1 MILNLILNLNLNLKL
16 ELDWS
21 RTHEASFSSV
31 EKHVMEETNDAPW
44 VALYPVL
51 EPLPSVDPSCGEPP
65 FRRLVW
71 RKSLQGDFFLADG
84 SSAIPAAEVDQDDDA
99 GIELMFPL
107 SKELYSEEVTLVL
120 RAASSGYMNH
130 YAAPAHVQVR
140 VLRTLMD
147 SPPDFC
153 SWAAEAVEYL
163 KEAGCYA
170 GVANVKRSSDEGGP
184 SKRSSDEGG
193 PSSASKRRARSVYE
207 GVQEFDMFAED
218 GKGPVGAGKLD
229 L

>member
-1 MILNLILNLNLNLKL
+1 
-16 ELDWS
+16 
-21 RTHEASFSSV
+21 
-31 EKHVMEETNDAPW
+31 MEETNDAPW

-184 SKRSSDEGG
+184 S
-193 PSSASKRRARSVYE
+193 SASKRRARSVYE
-207 GVQEFDMFAED
+207 GVQEFDLFAED

>member
-1 MILNLILNLNLNLKL
+1 
-16 ELDWS
+16 
-21 RTHEASFSSV
+21 
-31 EKHVMEETNDAPW
+31 
-44 VALYPVL
+44 
-51 EPLPSVDPSCGEPP
+51 
-65 FRRLVW
+65 
-71 RKSLQGDFFLADG
+71 
-84 SSAIPAAEVDQDDDA
+84 
-99 GIELMFPL
+99 
-107 SKELYSEEVTLVL
+107 
-120 RAASSGYMNH
+120 
-130 YAAPAHVQVR
+130 VQVR

-163 KEAGCYA
+163 KEAGCYD

-207 GVQEFDMFAED
+207 GVQELDLFAED

>member
-21 RTHEASFSSV
+21 RTHEASFSLV

-71 RKSLQGDFFLADG
+71 RKTLQGDLFLADG

-120 RAASSGYMNH
+120 RAASSGYMKAKAR
-130 YAAPAHVQVR
+130 AASQAAK
-140 VLRTLMD
+140 RTRND
-147 SPPDFC
+147 VTAKEDTSQNKSPRTRRTASRSPL
-153 SWAAEAVEYL
+153 S
-163 KEAGCYA
+163 G
-170 GVANVKRSSDEGGP
+170 RSSSTDTPLAPRDEQP
-184 SKRSSDEGG
+184 TLSSYRCAHHCQHALCG
-193 PSSASKRRARSVYE
+193 
-207 GVQEFDMFAED
+207 
-218 GKGPVGAGKLD
+218 
-229 L
+229 